1 MQKVTIDTCCRR
13 RVKRQQTKWTK
24 WLRKKKNKIWRER
37 VEKTKGKDTGS
48 LSSTCPKK
56 SEGHLVWGWKQ
67 AERMAFKNQVGEQ
80 QDIID
85 WTYVRAAC
93 KELNGFFDK

>member
-1 MQKVTIDTCCRR
+1 M
-13 RVKRQQTKWTK
+13 
-24 WLRKKKNKIWRER
+24 
-37 VEKTKGKDTGS
+37 EKTKGKDTGS

-56 SEGHLVWGWKQ
+56 SEGHLEWGWKQ

-80 QDIID
+80 QDILD